1 MSRRA
6 IHSWLV
12 ALADPMATGVPSGR
26 TLSSE
31 AMKTLLRLAEA
42 HGVLPS
48 VVARLRP
55 LGEQEAAANA
65 FTALLETARDS
76 LRKYATVTLLIRR
89 QNAELAHAFQQAGL
103 PATLLKGTDFADR
116 LYPSPSLRTFGDA
129 DWLIPLD
136 RLDATEKMMASL
148 GYQIKN
154 VAMKYDR
161 GYGERAYIRP
171 QSPGYPVEIH
181 WNLVNSPS
189 IRRGVSV
196 AFEDLQFAEKPHPGN
211 NLPTPSALL
220 LLAAVHAAASHS
232 FDRLQPL
239 VDILQCVRGAAGA
252 MDTVWLRAAVAKTGA
267 ARAMGMALHL
277 TGSVFHETAC
287 RRLSAEIGLP
297 GPSWL
302 ERRLITPAVVL
313 RAHAKI
319 DSPRRSIFRSRL
331 KRASG
336 NE

>member
-1 MSRRA
+1 MRA

-26 TLSSE
+26 ALSPE
-31 AMKTLLRLAEA
+31 AMKTLLRLAEV

-55 LGEQEAAANA
+55 LSEQAADKTLAP
-65 FTALLETARDS
+65 LLETARET
-76 LRKYATVTLLIRR
+76 LRKYATITLLIRR
-89 QNAELAHAFQQAGL
+89 QNAELAQAFRQADI
-103 PATLLKGTDFADR
+103 PAALLKGTDFADR
-116 LYPSPSLRTFGDA
+116 LYPSPALRTFGDA
-129 DWLIPLD
+129 DWLIPPAC
-136 RLDATEKMMASL
+136 LDATDEAMASL
-148 GYQIKN
+148 GYEIKN
-154 VAMKYDR
+154 VNMKYDT

-171 QSPGYPVEIH
+171 QTPGYPVEIH

-196 AFEDLQFAEKPHPGN
+196 AFEDLQFTEKPHAGV

-239 VDILQCVRGAAGA
+239 VDILQCVRGTAGTLDPA
-252 MDTVWLRAAVAKTGA
+252 WLRSAVARTGA
-267 ARAMGMALHL
+267 SRAMGMALHL

-287 RRLSAEIGLP
+287 RRLSAEIGQP
-297 GPSWL
+297 CPSWL
-302 ERRLITPAVVL
+302 DRRLITPAVML
-313 RAHAKI
+313 RAHAQV
-319 DSPRRSIFRSRL
+319 DSPRRSIFRTRL

-336 NE
+336 SE